1 MRKRPRASE
10 AAATHRMGTGT
21 HLWHCTGLML
31 ATGAVVG
38 FAAWAAIALWF
49 QAPGGPLLRGV
60 CIGGWLSFALAALL
74 ALHRAHGMLALMAF
88 ALAVGGVLL
97 WWHSLK
103 PSNDR
108 LWADDVARTT
118 SGAVHGDLV
127 TLSNVRNFDWRS
139 ETDYTQR
146 WETRSYDLRRLQSLD
161 MITSYWAGPAIAH
174 VLLSFGF
181 DDGQHVVFSVEIRR
195 QKSQTFSEIGGF
207 FKEFELSVIA
217 ADERDVIRVRTNI
230 RGEDDY
236 LYCIRLPL
244 QDIRLL
250 FLSYLKQTNELVH
263 TPRFYNTITVNCTT
277 LVYHMMERIVGRLP
291 FSYRLLL
298 SGYLPGYVYSVGGLD
313 QRYTLEQLRAFGRI
327 TQRAQ
332 ESDRSEF
339 FSRDIRRG
347 IPPLQSAPAGS

>member
-1 MRKRPRASE
+1 MRKPPRASE
-10 AAATHRMGTGT
+10 ALESSRMGST
-21 HLWHCTGLML
+21 HLWHGIALIL
-31 ATGAVVG
+31 ATACLIA
-38 FAAWAAIALWF
+38 FAGWIAIALWF

-60 CIGGWLSFALAALL
+60 FVAAWLVFALAALV
-74 ALHRAHGMLALMAF
+74 ALHREHAALALAAF
-88 ALAVGGVLL
+88 ALAVVGVLL
-97 WWHSLK
+97 WWHTLR

-108 LWADDVARTT
+108 TWADDVARI
-118 SGAVHGDLV
+118 SWGEVHGDQL
-127 TLSNVRNFDWRS
+127 TLNNVRNFDWRS
-139 ETDYTQR
+139 QTDYTQR

-181 DDGQHVVFSVEIRR
+181 DDGQYLVFSVEIRR
-195 QKSQTFSEIGGF
+195 QKSQQFSEIGGF

-217 ADERDVIRVRTNI
+217 ADERDVIRVRTNV

-236 LYCIRLPL
+236 LYRIRLPA

-250 FLSYLKQTNELVH
+250 LLSYVGQTNELLH
-263 TPRFYNTITVNCTT
+263 KPRFYNTITVNCTT
-277 LVYHMMERIVGRLP
+277 LIYHMMERIVGKLP
-291 FSYRLLL
+291 LSYRLLL
-298 SGYLPGYVYSVGGLD
+298 TGYLPGYVYSVGGLD

-332 ESDRSEF
+332 ESDRSES

-347 IPPLQSAPAGS
+347 IPKLEAAPAAH